1 MNSGD
6 KRFFIHDAFT
16 SIIIADKGMEWYIL
30 KKLIKQ
36 PNFVSQI
43 N

>member
-1 MNSGD
+1 MNGGD
-6 KRFFIHDAFT
+6 KRFFIHDAVT
-16 SIIIADKGMEWYIL
+16 SIIIADKGLEWYIL

>member
-1 MNSGD
+1 MNGGD
-6 KRFFIHDAFT
+6 IQFFIHDAFT
-16 SIIIADKGMEWYIL
+16 SIIIADKGMEWHIL